1 MKMRLTG
8 KSKVFS
14 GMIVLIL
21 FCGLLVGQRSISS
34 PPIYISF
41 LWHMHQPIYWP
52 YESIVTTEYSGG
64 YDFSVI
70 DVHDQRS
77 GPYTDWPIH
86 AVETGMSASSPTRDH
101 FGVQV
106 SFSGSLMENLDNLK
120 AHGDGHFSTWENR
133 WKQGRG
139 YSTALGNPRID
150 MVAFGYHHP
159 IMPLIDAFDLGL
171 QIEAHRQTF
180 CENFGCSVP
189 YSQGLFPPEN
199 GFGPEAIP
207 GISAQGVEWVMVDNF
222 HLQRACQGY
231 PWNSGGGVSEPNP
244 ADQINPDPGDWVSLM
259 DLWAPTPVS
268 AQWSYQPHWAEY
280 VDPQTGQAQ
289 RIIVV
294 PTARYMGNEDGRGGF
309 GALQYDKGMSQLEP
323 YNTDPDHPILI
334 VLHHDGDNHGAGSD
348 SYYHHNFQNFVNW
361 LQSNPGRFVCTTVE
375 DYLAMF
381 PPASADVIHFEDGS
395 WAGADSGDPEYKK
408 WLGDPGS
415 GEYSSDRNSWAALVA
430 AGNRVQTAEAIN
442 PFSTHTQQAWH
453 YLLNGQTS
461 CYFYWDGQDPWDSHP
476 TRAANM
482 AVDEAG
488 WVIGSGPDTV
498 GPTLFPPQREPY
510 NPGGLEW
517 GQTQPSEFTVW
528 TFAYDQAGVNDC
540 TLYYRVDH
548 DGANPL
554 DSHDNET
561 YAGGAEVGAWV
572 GVPMSAQDLPP
583 AQTDPMPA
591 YRAQLYEAQ
600 IAGQEEVLLDYY
612 VEAYDSLGN
621 VSRSA
626 IKHVYVGVGSGS
638 SGTPAVMWSPK
649 TPEAG
654 GRLAIYY
661 DPVSGALPD
670 DTNPVFIHIGHSG
683 WQGILA
689 PDPEMSLCPL
699 FGHFTPLSP
708 GLSLHVEDDFSGYT
722 HLIKATQVFKTL
734 PDETALPYKLRSL
747 HEGLQEIVVPIPGM
761 LQLPPSSYWVYLFD
775 IPAYATSIDFVF
787 TDGMGHWDNNEGRD
801 WHVQC
806 TGTRQ
811 NK

>member
-1 MKMRLTG
+1 MRLIR
-8 KSKVFS
+8 KAK
-14 GMIVLIL
+14 IVLGITVLLL
-21 FCGLLVGQRSISS
+21 FSVLLLGQKSVDS

-52 YESIVTTEYSGG
+52 YESIVQTEGSGAYG
-64 YDFSVI
+64 FSVI
-70 DVHDQRS
+70 DVHHQRS

-86 AVETGMSASSPTRDH
+86 AVESGMYASSPTRDH

-120 AHGDGHFSTWENR
+120 ASGDWSFGTWESR

-139 YSTALGNPRID
+139 YSTVLGNPRID

-171 QIEAHRQTF
+171 QIEDHRQTF

-189 YSQGLFPPEN
+189 YSRGMFPPEN
-199 GFGPEAIP
+199 GFGPEVIPAIA
-207 GISAQGVEWVMVDNF
+207 AQGVEWIMVDNF

-259 DLWAPTPVS
+259 DLWAGTQVS

-294 PTARYMGNEDGRGGF
+294 PAARYMGNEDGRGGF
-309 GALQYDKGMSQLEP
+309 GALQYDKVMSQLEP
-323 YNTDPDHPILI
+323 YNTDADHPILI
-334 VLHHDGDNHGAGSD
+334 LLHHDGDNHGAGSE
-348 SYYHHNFQNFVNW
+348 SYYHHNFDNFVNW
-361 LQSNPGRFVCTTVE
+361 LQSNPSRFVCTTIE
-375 DYLAMF
+375 DYLEMF
-381 PPASADVIHFEDGS
+381 PPDPADVIHFEDGS

-415 GEYSSDRNSWAALVA
+415 GGYSSDRTSWAALVA
-430 AGNRVQTAEAIN
+430 AGNRVRTAEAIN
-442 PFSTHTQQAWH
+442 PYSAHTQQAWR

-476 TRAANM
+476 TRASNM
-482 AVDEAG
+482 AAGEAD

-517 GQTQPSEFTVW
+517 GEEQPSDFTVW
-528 TFAYDQAGVNDC
+528 TLAYDLAGVTGC
-540 TLYYRVDH
+540 TLYYRVDG

-561 YAGGAEVGAWV
+561 YAGGPEVGAWV
-572 GVPMSAQDLPP
+572 GVAMAAQDLPP
-583 AQTDPMPA
+583 AQTSPMPA
-591 YRAQLYEAQ
+591 YRARLYEGQ
-600 IAGQEEVLLDYY
+600 ITGQEEVLLDYY
-612 VEAYDSLGN
+612 VEAQDSLGN

-626 IKHVYVGVGSGS
+626 IKHVYVGVGG
-638 SGTPAVMWSPK
+638 GTSENPAVMWSPEN
-649 TPEAG
+649 PESG
-654 GRLAIYY
+654 GRLSIYY
-661 DPVSGALPD
+661 DPVAGTLPD
-670 DTNPVFIHIGHSG
+670 DTDPVYIHIGHSG
-683 WQGILA
+683 WQGILS
-689 PDPEMSLCPL
+689 PDPEMGRCPL
-699 FGHFTPLSP
+699 FDHFTPKFP
-708 GLSLHVEDDFSGYT
+708 GL
-722 HLIKATQVFKTL
+722 TL
-734 PDETALPYKLRSL
+734 PAGNDVAGLVHVFRDLPLFKPRPDRPGLPHGPHSAPG
-747 HEGLQEIVVPIPGM
+747 GLQEVVIPITGV
-761 LQLPPSSYWVYLFD
+761 LQLPPSSYWVYQFD

-801 WHVQC
+801 WIVPC
-806 TGTRQ
+806 GGGL
-811 NK
+811 N